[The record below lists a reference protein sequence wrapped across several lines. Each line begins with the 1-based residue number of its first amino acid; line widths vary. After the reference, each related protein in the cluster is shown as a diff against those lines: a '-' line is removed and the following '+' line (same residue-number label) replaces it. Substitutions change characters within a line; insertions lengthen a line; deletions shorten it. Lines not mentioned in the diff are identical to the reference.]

1 MPKLF
6 AARLDKPERLSAEL
20 FPPRLLADNAVH
32 ARSVRP
38 WHDWGIR
45 NVGECDSMLF
55 HTRADMPY
63 RGLGSS
69 ALRDGIKIIRKLAAD
84 AVQRRKTSHCASS
97 RETCATGRDL

>member
-1 MPKLF
+1 
-6 AARLDKPERLSAEL
+6 
-20 FPPRLLADNAVH
+20 
-32 ARSVRP
+32 
-38 WHDWGIR
+38 
-45 NVGECDSMLF
+45 MLF
-55 HTRADMPY
+55 HTRPDMPY